1 MKNLDK
7 MELEETVNFAAAVY
21 VLSLAGLNFAKAYA
35 EIKKA
40 NRKG

>member
-7 MELEETVNFAAAVY
+7 MELEEMVNFAVAVY
-21 VLSLAGLNFAKAYA
+21 VLSIAGINFAKAYV

-40 NRKG
+40 NHKG

>member
-7 MELEETVNFAAAVY
+7 MGLEETVNFAVAVY
-21 VLSLAGLNFAKAYA
+21 VLSVAGMNFAKAYV

-40 NRKG
+40 NHKG